1 MIRLNK
7 VGGKALRQSL
17 SLKNRK
23 THDNDTLT
31 FYGKQYVHTHTHT
44 HTHTNGHTYI
54 YKNAGFLWSRNNN
67 KYVSFF
73 VKFGSLEF
81 A

>member
-23 THDNDTLT
+23 THDDDTLT

-44 HTHTNGHTYI
+44 HIHTQTDIHIYTKMPASCGHEITT
-54 YKNAGFLWSRNNN
+54 NTCP
-67 KYVSFF
+67 
-73 VKFGSLEF
+73 SLSNL
-81 A
+81 AR